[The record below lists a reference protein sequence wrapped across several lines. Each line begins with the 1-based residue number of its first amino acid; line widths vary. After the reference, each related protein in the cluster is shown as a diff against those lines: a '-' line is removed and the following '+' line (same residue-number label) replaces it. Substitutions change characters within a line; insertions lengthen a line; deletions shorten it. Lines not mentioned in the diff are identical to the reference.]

1 METTIYSA
9 EENAAVTVMEVRGD
23 VDCGE
28 AGADR
33 LCVLMRSLVG
43 SGARFIVV
51 DLSQTDFLASEALGE
66 ILAVLARVRLKGGDL
81 VLVSPPGTVLSALNA
96 VRVGDLTQI
105 LDTRDEAIA
114 LLAVQAGET
123 RE

>member
-9 EENAAVTVMEVRGD
+9 EENAAVTVMEVRGE

-33 LCVLMRSLVG
+33 LCGLMHSLVS

-51 DLSQTDFLASEALGE
+51 DLSETGFLVSEALGE

-81 VLVSPPGTVLSALNA
+81 VLVSQPGAVLSALDA

-105 LDTRDEAIA
+105 LDSRDEAIA
-114 LLAVQAGET
+114 LLAAQVGET

>member
-9 EENAAVTVMEVRGD
+9 EQNAAVTVMEVHGE
-23 VDCGE
+23 VDYGE

-33 LCVLMRSLVG
+33 LSALMHSLVA

-51 DLSQTDFLASEALGE
+51 DLSETSFLVSEALGE
-66 ILAVLARVRLKGGDL
+66 MLAVLARLRLKGGDL
-81 VLVSPPGTVLSALNA
+81 VPVAPSGAVLSALNA

-105 LDTRDEAIA
+105 LDSRDAAIA
-114 LLAVQAGET
+114 LLAAQAGEA